1 VQKET
6 AQELLGRQSH
16 ALFLISMSVILP
28 EEGDLVVVKGQEAVI
43 ADGDTMGISSQ
54 IGQHVVWATKRRL
67 GVDDPV
73 LAEKWPQE
81 CAKGLF
87 LLQGLESSVEG
98 ELTLAKLLFQA
109 VDEFAAKNST

>member
-28 EEGDLVVVKGQEAVI
+28 EEDDLVVVKGQEAMI
-43 ADGDTMGISSQ
+43 ADGDAMGVASQ
-54 IGQHVVWATKRRL
+54 IGQHVVWATKGRL

-73 LAEKWPQE
+73 LAKKWPQE

-87 LLQGLESSVEG
+87 LFQGLESSVEG
-98 ELTLAKLLFQA
+98 ELTLTESLFQA